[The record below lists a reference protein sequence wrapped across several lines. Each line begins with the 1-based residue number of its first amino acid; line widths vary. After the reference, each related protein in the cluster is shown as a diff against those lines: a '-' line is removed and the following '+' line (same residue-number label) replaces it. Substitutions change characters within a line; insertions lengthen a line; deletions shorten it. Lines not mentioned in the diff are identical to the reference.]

1 MSAKIKQIQGVNAN
15 SVLFL
20 DSTFKI
26 AESADFTFDTATSTL
41 NLTGIFSFVDGNQAA
56 GKVLTSDANGVG
68 TWQTAGTGGGIAK
81 ASLTFTPGT
90 AGVANTL
97 THSLGTIDIMVQ
109 LWDVA
114 TGQVIYADISNAT
127 TTQVD
132 ITFSANPTGDVKA
145 IVLG

>member
-1 MSAKIKQIQGVNAN
+1 MSARIKQIQGANAN
-15 SVLFL
+15 RILFL

-26 AESADFTFDTATSTL
+26 AESADFTFDNATSTL
-41 NLTGIFSFVDGNQAA
+41 NLTGIFTFVDGNQAA

-68 TWQTAGTGGGIAK
+68 TWQTHVTK
-81 ASLTFTPGT
+81 ASLIFTPGT

-97 THSLGTIDIMVQ
+97 THSLGNVDIMVQ
-109 LWDVA
+109 LWDVD

-132 ITFSANPTGDVKA
+132 ITFASNPTGDVKA